1 MDTNVIF
8 RLTAVQAANDSAFL
22 GRVHPGDPVPPNL
35 LTIKKE
41 SSDVFVRDLAMGL
54 LQAERARVQRKEIAW
69 GSWQIMSNR
78 MDAHLL
84 PLLGDRLARDV
95 DGVAAQEL
103 IDRLGEQDF
112 TSTTI
117 AQYMVL
123 LRKTLMHGVL
133 TGVLDEMPRLP
144 KVKIRSQPR
153 GSFSV
158 AEYRRL
164 VATARRLVGQP
175 HPVLE
180 TLQPGERFWIAR
192 ELLYMPREL
201 PWLIRWMVNTFVR
214 PSDIKSVRHRH
225 IDVVRGKHVYLR
237 MRLPETKRHSQPMV
251 SLRPAVQVYEVLRS
265 ERRSRGEVAPDDYLF
280 FPELKNREHALA
292 VLNFFFKWVL
302 QEAGLETGP
311 LGQKRTLYC
320 LRHTAITLRLLYG
333 QGIDMLTLARNARTS
348 VNMIERFY
356 ASILSG
362 EMNVGLLQSRRGRGD

>member
-1 MDTNVIF
+1 M
-8 RLTAVQAANDSAFL
+8 
-22 GRVHPGDPVPPNL
+22 
-35 LTIKKE
+35 
-41 SSDVFVRDLAMGL
+41 
-54 LQAERARVQRKEIAW
+54 
-69 GSWQIMSNR
+69 
-78 MDAHLL
+78 
-84 PLLGDRLARDV
+84 
-95 DGVAAQEL
+95 

-164 VATARRLVGQP
+164 VATAWRLVGQP

-237 MRLPETKRHSQPMV
+237 MR
-251 SLRPAVQVYEVLRS
+251 
-265 ERRSRGEVAPDDYLF
+265 
-280 FPELKNREHALA
+280 
-292 VLNFFFKWVL
+292 
-302 QEAGLETGP
+302 
-311 LGQKRTLYC
+311 
-320 LRHTAITLRLLYG
+320 
-333 QGIDMLTLARNARTS
+333 
-348 VNMIERFY
+348 
-356 ASILSG
+356 
-362 EMNVGLLQSRRGRGD
+362 